1 MPKDDTYYL
10 HQTPPE
16 LCLRLIEYM
25 DIDREDT
32 CYEPFK
38 GEGAFYNALR
48 KKSLRVDWCEI
59 EEGLD
64 YKDNCAIYSHI
75 ATNPPFQEK
84 GSFWKILNR
93 LTDQCEKSIGLLGN
107 QYCFTSLTPKRLK
120 LIENKGFYLT
130 KIIICNIKKWYGKY
144 FFMIFTRAKNPNI
157 DYLEGSF

>member
-1 MPKDDTYYL
+1 MPKDDTYYRD
-10 HQTPPE
+10 QTPPE
-16 LCLRLIEYM
+16 LALKLIEYM

-48 KKSLRVDWCEI
+48 KKSQRIDYCEI

-64 YKDNCAIYSHI
+64 YKDNCAVYTHI
-75 ATNPPFQEK
+75 ATNPPFGKTGQ
-84 GSFWKILNR
+84 FWEILNR
-93 LTDQCEKSIGLLGN
+93 LTDQCEKSLGILGN

-130 KIIICNIKKWYGKY
+130 KIVICNVKKWYGKY
-144 FFMIFTRAKNPNI
+144 YYMIFTRTKNQGIN
-157 DYLEGSF
+157 YLEGSF